1 MINVERE
8 QRESPLFREPHS
20 SHYTRLS
27 RAERSVFCFF
37 SLSLFSSLPSPK
49 VSVSRQCAG
58 PPRSYGSDCS
68 RETGGAARSTNR
80 APAFAKRHLAPT
92 RAQRC
97 CRAERRRTSA
107 ETPDR
112 RSSPRFHPPTPY
124 ATAAATTPPPSPQR
138 RWIDVRFAASLLRR
152 CPNFRYGGFMAG
164 LSAKRANSLV
174 HRELCLGSDSSVSP
188 AGVLSFE
195 LLPRITTVS
204 RKGELS
210 DKSLLSFHSC
220 VT

>member
-1 MINVERE
+1 M
-8 QRESPLFREPHS
+8 
-20 SHYTRLS
+20 
-27 RAERSVFCFF
+27 FCFF
-37 SLSLFSSLPSPK
+37 SLSFLSSP
-49 VSVSRQCAG
+49 VSSEGLRFTTMRRAD
-58 PPRSYGSDCS
+58 PPRSCGSDCS
-68 RETGGAARSTNR
+68 RETGGAARSTNC
-80 APAFAKRHLAPT
+80 APAFVKRHLAPT

-97 CRAERRRTSA
+97 CRAERRRAAA
-107 ETPDR
+107 ETTDR
-112 RSSPRFHPPTPY
+112 RSSPRFASPY
-124 ATAAATTPPPSPQR
+124 AAAAATIAPPSPPPPPSPQR

-188 AGVLSFE
+188 AGVPSFE